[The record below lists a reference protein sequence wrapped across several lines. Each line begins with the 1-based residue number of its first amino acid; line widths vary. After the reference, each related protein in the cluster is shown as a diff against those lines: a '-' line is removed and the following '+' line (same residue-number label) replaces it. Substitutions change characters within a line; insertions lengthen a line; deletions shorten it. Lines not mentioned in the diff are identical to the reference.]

1 MTWAIP
7 LPICLHMVVG
17 DWSLRSVCAE
27 RAFRIL
33 TLYASIVVL
42 APLLSEKLLACD
54 GRKSCQMLRFVAA
67 VAFEDVLDAVVLQD
81 KAPGT
86 FCSYSVT
93 KRIDQ
98 MLFQEMI
105 LWPSLLGIF
114 TGASFPT
121 ACEPHCQVDAGSTF
135 GRSFAGA
142 LFADDLL
149 LVICKLPSSPHV
161 CCKIIWS
168 FQSKASVARDDGWNV
183 CSPPSVP
190 QFLSTAYTREQLAL

>member
-1 MTWAIP
+1 
-7 LPICLHMVVG
+7 MVVG
-17 DWSLRSVCAE
+17 DWSLRSVSAE

-42 APLLSEKLLACD
+42 APLLSEKLLTGD
-54 GRKSCQMLRFVAA
+54 GRKGCQVLRFVAA

-86 FCSYSVT
+86 FCSYSVA

-114 TGASFPT
+114 TGASFST
-121 ACEPHCQVDAGSTF
+121 ACELHCQVDAGPAF

-161 CCKIIWS
+161 RCKIIWS